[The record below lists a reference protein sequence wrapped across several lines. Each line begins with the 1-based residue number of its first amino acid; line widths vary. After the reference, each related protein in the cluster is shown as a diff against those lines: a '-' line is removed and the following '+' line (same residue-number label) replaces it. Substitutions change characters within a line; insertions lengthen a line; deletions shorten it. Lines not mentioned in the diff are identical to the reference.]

1 MLLLFCIVDLS
12 FKLISNQICFLPR
25 WKPENRIPWKLYE
38 KENRVLLLL
47 LLLLL
52 LLFRSDFWRWKQ
64 RFFSEFIVLLF
75 YFSFSVTLLYLLWLG
90 FYMFFY
96 FCVYFFVSIQLL
108 VHSSLILCLFV
119 CLFVCLFACL
129 LFVGFFFF
137 FLRKKQLPVS

>member
-52 LLFRSDFWRWKQ
+52 LFRSDLWRWKQ

-75 YFSFSVTLLYLLWLG
+75 YFSFSVTLLYLHWLG

-119 CLFVCLFACL
+119 CLFACLF
-129 LFVGFFFF
+129 FVCFFFCF
-137 FLRKKQLPVS
+137 F